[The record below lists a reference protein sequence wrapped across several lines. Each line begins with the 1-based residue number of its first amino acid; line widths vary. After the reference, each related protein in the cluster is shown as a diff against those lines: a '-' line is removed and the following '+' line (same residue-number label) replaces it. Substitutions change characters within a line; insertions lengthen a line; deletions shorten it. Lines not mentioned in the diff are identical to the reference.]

1 MKSHKLLT
9 SLGVFILIIG
19 LLHFVPIYNK
29 TGYIDHGK
37 NNQAVTCMGYLSNQ
51 PHYYRIIS
59 GGFDDF
65 KSDKD
70 NYINEDIST
79 SDCGIEPVTLRLYI
93 L

>member
-1 MKSHKLLT
+1 
-9 SLGVFILIIG
+9 
-19 LLHFVPIYNK
+19 
-29 TGYIDHGK
+29 
-37 NNQAVTCMGYLSNQ
+37 MGYLSNQ